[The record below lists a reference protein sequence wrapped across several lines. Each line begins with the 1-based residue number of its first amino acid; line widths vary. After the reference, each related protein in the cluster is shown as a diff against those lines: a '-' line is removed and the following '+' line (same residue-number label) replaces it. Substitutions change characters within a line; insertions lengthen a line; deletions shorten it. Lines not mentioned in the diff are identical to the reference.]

1 MRRLLLLIL
10 CSSLYTTLPAQAP
23 PSNHTRPAD
32 DAESLR
38 RASAALTDIMVH
50 DIFSPPVASRIYLYT
65 SIASYETMVK
75 AHPQE
80 YASLYG
86 QIKGFPAI
94 AAPEKQIYFPVASVY
109 AFLTVGK
116 RLVFSDST
124 ILDSTRI
131 ILAALKATNPDP
143 AIFAASLD
151 YGAQVAKSILS
162 WADGDQY
169 RETRKLP
176 RYRILKQK
184 GKWIPTPP
192 VYMAAV
198 EPYWNKIRPVTLDSA
213 DQFRPAPAPGFST
226 DTASSFYHAATDVYL
241 AGKNLTQEEKDIAN
255 FWDCNPFAVTME
267 GHLGFATKK
276 ISPGGHWMSIV
287 TSVSRQ
293 QHRDLMATAAA
304 YTITSIGI
312 FDAFISCW
320 DEKYRSNTIRPETYI
335 DAYIEEGW
343 RPLLQTPPFPEYTS
357 GHSIVSTVS
366 ATVLTKYFGENC
378 AFEDDTEM
386 EFGLPSRNFKSFVQ
400 AAQEAS
406 ISRFYGGIHYRAAI
420 LAGQTSGRRIGDWV
434 LQQIK
439 LQR

>member
-1 MRRLLLLIL
+1 MRRLLLLL
-10 CSSLYTTLPAQAP
+10 LFGPLLAAAQP
-23 PSNHTRPAD
+23 GE

-65 SIASYETMVK
+65 SIAAYETMVK
-75 AHPQE
+75 AHPDQ
-80 YASLYG
+80 YASLHG
-86 QIKGFPAI
+86 QIKNFPAI
-94 AAPEKQIYFPVASVY
+94 LAPEKQVYFPVASVY
-109 AFLTVGK
+109 AFLVVGK

-124 ILDSTRI
+124 IQDSIRI
-131 ILAALKATNPDP
+131 ILNALKVTNPDP

-151 YGAQVAKSILS
+151 YGTQVAKSILS
-162 WADGDQY
+162 WADADQY
-169 RETRKLP
+169 KETRKLP
-176 RYRILKQK
+176 RYRISRQK
-184 GKWIPTPP
+184 DKWIPTPP

-213 DQFRPAPAPGFST
+213 DQFRPAPSPGFST
-226 DTASSFYHAATDVYL
+226 DSGSSFYHAAADVYR
-241 AGKNLTQEEKDIAN
+241 AGKNLTQQEKDIAN

-293 QHRDLMATAAA
+293 QHRDIMATAAA
-304 YTITSIGI
+304 YTITSIAI

-335 DAYIEEGW
+335 DAYIDEGW

-386 EFGLPSRNFKSFVQ
+386 EFGLPMRHFQSFAQ

-420 LAGQTSGRRIGDWV
+420 TAGQTSGTQIGDWV
-434 LQQIK
+434 LQKIK
-439 LQR
+439 LKR

>member
-1 MRRLLLLIL
+1 MRVLLFVLLLVW
-10 CSSLYTTLPAQAP
+10 
-23 PSNHTRPAD
+23 TRADCAGPGD

-65 SIASYETMVK
+65 SVAAYETMVK
-75 AHPQE
+75 AHPRE
-80 YASLYG
+80 YASLHG
-86 QIKGFPAI
+86 QIKGFPDI
-94 AAPEKQIYFPVASVY
+94 AAPEKPVYFPVASVY
-109 AFLTVGK
+109 AFLMVGK

-124 ILDSTRI
+124 IQDSIRI
-131 ILAALKATNPDP
+131 ILDALKATNPEP
-143 AIFAASLD
+143 GRFAASLE
-151 YGAQVAKSILS
+151 YGALVAAKVIS
-162 WADGDQY
+162 WADRDQY
-169 RETRKLP
+169 KETRKLP
-176 RYRILKQK
+176 RYRISRQK

-198 EPYWNKIRPVTLDSA
+198 EPYWNKIRPVALDSA
-213 DQFRPAPAPGFST
+213 DQFRPAPAPGFSI
-226 DTASSFYHAATDVYL
+226 DSGSSFYHAAADVYH
-241 AGKNLTQEEKDIAN
+241 AGNSLTQEEKDIAN

-293 QHRDLMATAAA
+293 QHRDIMETAAV
-304 YTITSIGI
+304 YTITAIGI

-335 DAYIEEGW
+335 DAYIDEGW

-366 ATVLTKYFGENC
+366 ATVLTAYFGEGC
-378 AFEDDTEM
+378 AFDDDTET
-386 EFGLPSRNFKSFVQ
+386 EFGLPMRHFQSFGQ

-420 LAGQTSGRRIGDWV
+420 VAGQGSGSEIGKWV
-434 LQQIK
+434 LQKIK
-439 LQR
+439 LKR

>member
-1 MRRLLLLIL
+1 
-10 CSSLYTTLPAQAP
+10 
-23 PSNHTRPAD
+23 
-32 DAESLR
+32 
-38 RASAALTDIMVH
+38 MVH

-65 SIASYETMVK
+65 SVAAYETMVK
-75 AHPQE
+75 AYPRQ
-80 YASLYG
+80 YASLHG
-86 QIKGFPAI
+86 QVKDFPAI
-94 AAPEKQIYFPVASVY
+94 AAPVKPIYFPVASVY
-109 AFLTVGK
+109 AFLLVGR

-124 ILDSTRI
+124 IQDSIRV
-131 ILAALKATNPDP
+131 ILQALRAANADP
-143 AIFAASLD
+143 ARFAASLE
-151 YGAQVAKSILS
+151 YGALVATKIIA

-169 RETRKLP
+169 NETRRLP
-176 RYRILKQK
+176 RYRISRQK

-198 EPYWNKIRPVTLDSA
+198 EPYWNKIRPVALDSA
-213 DQFRPAPAPGFST
+213 DQFRPAPAPGFSI
-226 DTASSFYHAATDVYL
+226 DSGSSFYHAAADVYH
-241 AGKNLTQEEKDIAN
+241 AGNSLTIEEKDIAN

-293 QHRDLMATAAA
+293 QHRDIMATAAA
-304 YTITSIGI
+304 YTITAIGI

-335 DAYIEEGW
+335 DAYIDEGW

-366 ATVLTKYFGENC
+366 ATVLTAYFGAGC
-378 AFEDDTEM
+378 AFDDDTEK
-386 EFGLPSRNFKSFVQ
+386 EFGLPMRHFESFNQ

-420 LAGQTSGRRIGDWV
+420 VAGQTSGSEIGQWV
-434 LQQIK
+434 LQKIK
-439 LQR
+439 LKR

>member
-1 MRRLLLLIL
+1 MSRLLFLLFFGPL
-10 CSSLYTTLPAQAP
+10 FAAAAP
-23 PSNHTRPAD
+23 PVEE
-32 DAESLR
+32 AEALR

-65 SIASYETMVK
+65 SVAAYETMVK
-75 AHPQE
+75 AHPDQ

-86 QIKGFPAI
+86 QVKNFPAI
-94 AAPEKQIYFPVASVY
+94 AASGKPVYFPVAAVY
-109 AFLTVGK
+109 AFLMVGK

-124 ILDSTRI
+124 IQDSIRI
-131 ILAALKATNPDP
+131 IIGALRVAYPDP
-143 AIFAASLD
+143 ARFAASLD
-151 YGAQVAKSILS
+151 YGALVAAKIIA

-176 RYRILKQK
+176 RYRIAHQK
-184 GKWIPTPP
+184 DKWIPTPP
-192 VYMAAV
+192 TYIAAV
-198 EPYWNKIRPVTLDSA
+198 EPYWNKIRTVTLDSA
-213 DQFRPAPAPGFST
+213 DQFRPAPAPAFST
-226 DTASSFYHAATDVYL
+226 DSGSAFYHAAADVYH
-241 AGKNLTQEEKDIAN
+241 AGMQLTQEQKDIAN

-293 QHRDLMATAAA
+293 QHRDIMATAAA
-304 YTITSIGI
+304 YTITSIAI

-343 RPLLQTPPFPEYTS
+343 RPMLQTPPFPEYTS

-366 ATVLTKYFGENC
+366 AVVLTRFFGDNC
-378 AFEDDTEM
+378 AFTDDTEM
-386 EFGLPSRNFKSFVQ
+386 EFGLPRRHFTSFAQ
-400 AAQEAS
+400 AAQEAA

-420 LAGQTSGRRIGDWV
+420 VAGQASGALIGNWV

>member
-1 MRRLLLLIL
+1 MRRLLLFIL
-10 CSSLYTTLPAQAP
+10 LLPLLRAFSQMPA
-23 PSNHTRPAD
+23 AD

-65 SIASYETMVK
+65 SVAAYETMVK
-75 AHPQE
+75 AHLE
-80 YASLYG
+80 DYASLYG

-94 AAPEKQIYFPVASVY
+94 VAPVKPIYFPVASVY
-109 AFLTVGK
+109 AFLVVGK

-124 ILDSTRI
+124 IQDSTRI
-131 ILAALKATNPDP
+131 ILDALKAANPDTGR
-143 AIFAASLD
+143 FAASLE
-151 YGAQVAKSILS
+151 YGAQVAKSIIS

-169 RETRKLP
+169 KETRKLP
-176 RYRILKQK
+176 RYRIMRQK

-198 EPYWNKIRPVTLDSA
+198 EPYWNKIRLLTLDSA
-213 DQFRPAPAPGFST
+213 EQFRPAPAPVFST
-226 DTASSFYHAATDVYL
+226 DSGSSFYHAAADVYV
-241 AGKNLTQEEKDIAN
+241 AGKNLTPEEKDIAN

-293 QHRDLMATAAA
+293 QHRDFMATAAA
-304 YTITSIGI
+304 YTITSIAI

-335 DAYIEEGW
+335 DAYIDEGW

-366 ATVLTKYFGENC
+366 ATVLTKYFGEDC
-378 AFEDDTEM
+378 AYEDDTEI
-386 EFGLPSRNFKSFVQ
+386 EFGLPGRHFKSFLQ

-420 LAGQTSGRRIGDWV
+420 VAGQTSGRQIGEWV
-434 LQQIK
+434 LQTIK

>member
-1 MRRLLLLIL
+1 VRRLFLLLLFGPL
-10 CSSLYTTLPAQAP
+10 LAAAQP
-23 PSNHTRPAD
+23 GE

-65 SIASYETMVK
+65 SVAAYETMVK

-86 QIKGFPAI
+86 QIKGFPTI

-124 ILDSTRI
+124 IQDSIRL
-131 ILAALKATNPDP
+131 ILATLRATNPDP
-143 AIFAASLD
+143 GRFAASLD
-151 YGAQVAKSILS
+151 YGALVAAKVIA

-169 RETRKLP
+169 KETRKLP
-176 RYRILKQK
+176 RYRIAHQK

-213 DQFRPAPAPGFST
+213 DQFRPAPAPVFST
-226 DTASSFYHAATDVYL
+226 DSGSDFYHAAADVYH
-241 AGKNLTQEEKDIAN
+241 AGNNLTQREKDIAN

-304 YTITSIGI
+304 YTIASIGI

-335 DAYIEEGW
+335 DAYIDEGW

-378 AFEDDTEM
+378 PFEDDSEM
-386 EFGLPSRNFKSFVQ
+386 EFGLPSRNFHSFAQ

-420 LAGQTSGRRIGDWV
+420 VAGQTSGRQIGDWV
-434 LQQIK
+434 LQKIK

>member
-10 CSSLYTTLPAQAP
+10 LLPFLPAFARAKWP
-23 PSNHTRPAD
+23 AAD

-65 SIASYETMVK
+65 SVAAYETMVK

-94 AAPEKQIYFPVASVY
+94 AAPVKPIYFPVASVY
-109 AFLTVGK
+109 AFLMVGK
-116 RLVFSDST
+116 RFVFSDST
-124 ILDSTRI
+124 IQDSIRI
-131 ILAALKATNPDP
+131 ILDALKAANPDP
-143 AIFAASLD
+143 ELFAASLE
-151 YGAQVAKSILS
+151 YGTQIAKSILS

-169 RETRKLP
+169 KETRKLA
-176 RYRILKQK
+176 RYRFLRQK

-192 VYMAAV
+192 MYMAAV

-213 DQFRPAPAPGFST
+213 DQFRPAAAPGFST
-226 DTASSFYHAATDVYL
+226 DSGSSFYHAAADVYH
-241 AGKNLTQEEKDIAN
+241 AGINLTQKEKDIAN

-293 QHRDLMATAAA
+293 QHRGIMATAAA
-304 YTITSIGI
+304 YTITSIAI

-335 DAYIEEGW
+335 DAYIDEGW

-386 EFGLPSRNFKSFVQ
+386 EFGLPSRQFDSFAQ

-420 LAGQTSGRRIGDWV
+420 FAGQTSGRQIGEWV
-434 LQQIK
+434 LQKIK

>member
-1 MRRLLLLIL
+1 MSRLFLLLLFGPL
-10 CSSLYTTLPAQAP
+10 LAAAQP
-23 PSNHTRPAD
+23 GE

-65 SIASYETMVK
+65 SIAAYETMVK
-75 AHPQE
+75 AHPDQ
-80 YASLYG
+80 YASLHG
-86 QIKGFPAI
+86 QIKNFPAI
-94 AAPEKQIYFPVASVY
+94 AAPEKPIYFPVAAVY

-124 ILDSTRI
+124 IQDSIRI
-131 ILAALKATNPDP
+131 ILSSVKANNPDP
-143 AIFAASLD
+143 VRFAASLE
-151 YGAQVAKSILS
+151 YGTQVAKSILS

-169 RETRKLP
+169 KETRKLP
-176 RYRILKQK
+176 RYRIMKQK

-226 DTASSFYHAATDVYL
+226 DTASSFYHAAADVYH
-241 AGKNLTQEEKDIAN
+241 AGTNLTQEQKDIAN

-276 ISPGGHWMSIV
+276 ISPGGHWMTIV

-293 QHRDLMATAAA
+293 QHRDIMATAAA
-304 YTITSIGI
+304 YTITSIAI

-335 DAYIEEGW
+335 DAYIEESW

-366 ATVLTKYFGENC
+366 ATVLTKYFGDNC
-378 AFEDDTEM
+378 AFTDDTEM
-386 EFGLPSRNFKSFVQ
+386 EFGLPMRHFTSFAQ

-420 LAGQTSGRRIGDWV
+420 VAGQTSGASIGNWV